1 MRFVA
6 ATSLAA
12 LVCAALA
19 STACGN
25 GGLFKQYEYEEDV
38 YLALDGSATVYVNSS
53 LAALDAL
60 RGATFDTDPAARFRR
75 DQVQAFFTTPVTHV
89 VSVSDS
95 RRDNR
100 RFAHVRVEVRDVRR
114 LSEAAPFAWSSYRFA
129 LENGRFVYRQDVR
142 DPVGLPV
149 KTVPGVNWTGSEIVA
164 FRLHPP
170 SDVGNEHNAG
180 DANHLR
186 GNILVWEQPLA
197 DRLRG
202 RPLAMVASMET
213 QSILS
218 HTLQLFGATALAVV
232 ITFGSVVWWIMRRGA
247 KPARA

>member
-25 GGLFKQYEYEEDV
+25 GGLFRQYEYEEDV
-38 YLALDGSATVYVNSS
+38 YLSLDGSATVYVNSS
-53 LAALDAL
+53 LAALNAL
-60 RGATFDTDPAARFRR
+60 HGASFDTDPAARFRR
-75 DQVQAFFTTPVTHV
+75 DQVQAFFSTPVTHV
-89 VSVSDS
+89 ASVSDS
-95 RRDNR
+95 RRNNR
-100 RFAHVRVEVRDVRR
+100 RFAHVRVEAPDVRR

-129 LENGRFVYRQDVR
+129 LENGRYVYRQDVGP
-142 DPVGLPV
+142 PVA
-149 KTVPGVNWTGSEIVA
+149 KAVPGVNWTGSEIVA

-170 SDVGNEHNAG
+170 SDVREHNAG
-180 DANHLR
+180 EANHLR

-202 RPLAMVASMET
+202 RPLAMVASMDTE
-213 QSILS
+213 SILS
-218 HTLQLFGATALAVV
+218 HTLWLFGATALAVA
-232 ITFGSVVWWIMRRGA
+232 ITFGSVVLWIMRRGA

>member
-25 GGLFKQYEYEEDV
+25 GGLFRQYEYEEDV
-38 YLALDGSATVYVNSS
+38 YLSLDGSATVYVNGS
-53 LAALDAL
+53 LAAINALHGASFDLD
-60 RGATFDTDPAARFRR
+60 PSARFRR
-75 DQVQAFFTTPVTHV
+75 DQVQAFFSTPVTRV
-89 VSVSDS
+89 ASVSDS
-95 RRDNR
+95 RRNNR
-100 RFAHVRVEVRDVRR
+100 RFAHVRLEVADVRR

-129 LENGRFVYRQDVR
+129 LENGRYVYRQDVGGS
-142 DPVGLPV
+142 VGKP
-149 KTVPGVNWTGSEIVA
+149 VPGVNWTGSEIVA

-180 DANHLR
+180 EANHLR

-202 RPLAMVASMET
+202 RPVAMMASMDTE
-213 QSILS
+213 SILS
-218 HTLQLFGATALAVV
+218 HTLWLFGATALAVA
-232 ITFGSVVWWIMRRGA
+232 ITFGSVVWWIMRRGVT
-247 KPARA
+247 PART